1 MSITEAELDL
11 RVEKQRIGNVDPGEC
26 DEHEIAAGK
35 TTARRPGATSQ
46 LQVKNSKE
54 SLKARVFVCGL
65 HKEA

>member
-46 LQVKNSKE
+46 LQVKKQ
-54 SLKARVFVCGL
+54 RVIANCGDDA
-65 HKEA
+65 K